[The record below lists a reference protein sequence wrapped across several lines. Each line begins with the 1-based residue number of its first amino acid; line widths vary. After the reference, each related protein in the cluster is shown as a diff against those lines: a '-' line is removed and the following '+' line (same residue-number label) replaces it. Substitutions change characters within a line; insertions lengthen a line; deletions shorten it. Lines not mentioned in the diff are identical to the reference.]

1 MSYKVNQLKAIFFD
15 LDNVLVFS
23 ERMHFAAW
31 QQVMQQ
37 LGKNPD
43 DLAFEKMIGIV
54 DSRQSVIIQEQF
66 AIPLTAHTIWEMKR
80 KAFFELI
87 PQGFISPAGRNAFLE
102 KISRIYFT
110 GVVSSSGVEVIEQI
124 LTAENIRSY
133 FQFIIGHEDC
143 ENHKPHPLPYL
154 MALEKAGCQPHEA
167 LIIEDSPAGIQA
179 AKNANIPVIGI
190 LKDQTPEQ
198 LFQDV
203 RYFDS
208 FTQVNA
214 WLEEQMPNETSHVA

>member
-1 MSYKVNQLKAIFFD
+1 MSHSVRKLKAIFFD

-31 QQVMQQ
+31 RHVMQQ

-43 DLAFEKMIGIV
+43 DLVFEKMIGIV
-54 DSRQSVIIQEQF
+54 DSRQSVMIQEQF
-66 AIPLTAHTIWEMKR
+66 AIPLTAHAIWEMKR
-80 KAFFELI
+80 KAFFTLI
-87 PQGFISPAGRNAFLE
+87 PQGFTFPAGRDAFLE
-102 KISRIYFT
+102 KISRSHFT

-124 LTAENIRSY
+124 LAAENIRSY
-133 FQFIIGHEDC
+133 FQFIIGHENC
-143 ENHKPHPLPYL
+143 ANHKPHPLPYL

-203 RYFDS
+203 QYFDS
-208 FTQVNA
+208 FTQVST
-214 WLEEQMPNETSHVA
+214 WLDKQMPNETPHVA